1 MSLGLPHEPLIP
13 FWLAAAEAFEVIID
27 RQYSRDGVA
36 TTHSKIDSS
45 VNSLGSAGQ
54 CATLRSASDAGRA

>member
-1 MSLGLPHEPLIP
+1 
-13 FWLAAAEAFEVIID
+13 VIID